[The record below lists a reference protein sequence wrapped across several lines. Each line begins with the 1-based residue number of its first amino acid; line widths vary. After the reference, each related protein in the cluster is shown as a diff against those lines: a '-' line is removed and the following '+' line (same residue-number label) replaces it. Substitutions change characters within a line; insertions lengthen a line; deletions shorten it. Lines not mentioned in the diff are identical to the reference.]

1 MMERRDGGRRFPK
14 TVPDLP
20 ASSADCIQSR
30 WGDHRARPCG
40 LPLSQCGPRMP
51 EHGKIMDGRGSEL
64 NEAALSEGVGAEP
77 RIGDVIEI
85 ALTARDAGLP
95 LRVRAV
101 VRDRTNDGFGAEF
114 LAGTP
119 GEERELSVS

>member
-1 MMERRDGGRRFPK
+1 
-14 TVPDLP
+14 
-20 ASSADCIQSR
+20 
-30 WGDHRARPCG
+30 
-40 LPLSQCGPRMP
+40 MP

-64 NEAALSEGVGAEP
+64 NDAALSECVGAEP

-101 VRDRTNDGFGAEF
+101 VRDRTNDGFGVEF
-114 LAGTP
+114 LAETP
-119 GEERELSVS
+119 GEKRDLSLFRQFVRATAGYTDA

>member
-1 MMERRDGGRRFPK
+1 
-14 TVPDLP
+14 
-20 ASSADCIQSR
+20 
-30 WGDHRARPCG
+30 
-40 LPLSQCGPRMP
+40 
-51 EHGKIMDGRGSEL
+51 MDGRGSEL